1 MTCHR
6 LGRRD
11 LVSIHS
17 FTSAQLAGLH
27 FSLFSSCG
35 GWKHR
40 ITTFSLYFEQL
51 GLSARACL
59 DLPSF
64 GVKMSKARNAEEM
77 QQINTHVQ
85 FLLPASVSLTAA
97 CLYLCFWEC
106 VVFLRGNS
114 CFEGMRN
121 GLRITYSLHRY
132 MLSDLPLP
140 NRPYI
145 LMVYAAMNSP
155 KAKSIDEVRSLGV
168 H

>member
-64 GVKMSKARNAEEM
+64 GVKMSKARNRGNAADKHSRSIPFAGIGLPYSCM
-77 QQINTHVQ
+77 PLSLLLGVRGFPARQ
-85 FLLPASVSLTAA
+85 FLLRRHEKRVKDNL
-97 CLYLCFWEC
+97 
-106 VVFLRGNS
+106 
-114 CFEGMRN
+114 
-121 GLRITYSLHRY
+121 
-132 MLSDLPLP
+132 
-140 NRPYI
+140 
-145 LMVYAAMNSP
+145 
-155 KAKSIDEVRSLGV
+155 
-168 H
+168 